1 MEIRQFKYFV
11 QIVEQGSLSRA
22 ATSLYIAQPALS
34 QQIAKLEAELGVK
47 LLIRSVRGVIPTD
60 AGNAFYK
67 QAKSL
72 LKQLGSMHDT
82 VISLGNQ
89 PSGAVSVGLATSTA
103 FVLGLPFI
111 DAMREKLPSVKLEL
125 TESPSA
131 YLAEL
136 VINGRIDI
144 GVLFIN
150 NPIKGLSAQKLL
162 AENLFL
168 VGPKGSLGE
177 PADILLADVRRYP
190 LMLPSMPNSLRHQVD
205 IAFAEKNLDYI
216 IQTEINATHVLRNA
230 ICQGMGFS
238 IMPWSAIYTEVARGT
253 VDVRKVVEPELSRDV
268 SICVSDVLPKS
279 YATECVCELLVET
292 ITTLATEEIWKNIRL
307 I

>member
-11 QIVEQGSLSRA
+11 RIVEQGSLSRA

-34 QQIAKLEAELGVK
+34 QQVAKLEAELGVK

-82 VISLGNQ
+82 VVSLGNQ

-111 DAMREKLPSVKLEL
+111 GAMREKLPSVRLEL

-131 YLAEL
+131 YLAEM
-136 VINGRIDI
+136 VINGRIDV

-150 NPIKGLSAQKLL
+150 NPIKGLSAQKLVTE
-162 AENLFL
+162 ALFL
-168 VGPKGSLGE
+168 VGQKGSLGSND
-177 PADILLADVRRYP
+177 DISLEEAGKYP
-190 LMLPSMPNSLRHQVD
+190 LMLPSMPNSLRNQVD
-205 IAFAEKNLDYI
+205 LAFAEKSLDYV
-216 IQTEINATHVLRNA
+216 IQTEINATHILRTA
-230 ICQGMGFS
+230 ICEGMGFS
-238 IMPWSAIYTEVARGT
+238 IMPWSAIYTEVGRGT
-253 VDVRKVVEPELSRDV
+253 VDVRRVVDPEVSRDV

-292 ITTLATEEIWKNIRL
+292 ITTLATDETWKNIRVL
-307 I
+307 

>member
-22 ATSLYIAQPALS
+22 ATALYIAQPALS

-67 QAKSL
+67 QAKSV
-72 LKQLGSMHDT
+72 LKQLNSMQDT
-82 VISLGNQ
+82 VISLGNL
-89 PSGAVSVGLATSTA
+89 PSGTVSVGLATSTA

-111 DAMREKLPSVKLEL
+111 EAMREKLPSVRLEL

-136 VINGRIDI
+136 VINGRIDV

-150 NPIKGLSAQKLL
+150 HSMKGLSAQKLL
-162 AENLFL
+162 TENLFL
-168 VGPKGSLGE
+168 VGPKGSLGGTG
-177 PADILLADVRRYP
+177 DITLAEARQYP
-190 LMLPSMPNSLRHQVD
+190 LMLPSTPNSLRHQVD
-205 IAFAEKNLDYI
+205 MAFAERHLDYV

-238 IMPWSAIYTEVARGT
+238 IMPWSAIYAEAARDT
-253 VDVRKVVEPELSRDV
+253 VDVRKVIDPELHRDV
-268 SICVSDVLPKS
+268 SICVSDVLPRS

-292 ITTLATEEIWKNIRL
+292 ITTLATEQVWKNIQL